1 CRPLAPSR
9 RTIRLPAR
17 GLSSAGCLSLRLGPA
32 AGDPDRRHG
41 CGDSHLLTLF
51 SGLDGNPRCRL
62 AGRCNH
68 LGSVDSHQLS
78 GSSRR
83 RHGAEPSHGNQDS
96 RHRASGGGRR
106 ISGTRCFGSV
116 APVSGSTGLAR
127 LAFGLRRRPCSSCV
141 CLRRMAD
148 GQLRRRR
155 DERAQTRLAAR
166 ADSGRGGRCAALHFR
181 ELRLRPL
188 TGRGNAGANPNPSFG
203 SHASGI
209 GWARRNRHRPGH
221 RGLDTWLPQ
230 PERAD
235 GAACLLRDGGGWSLL
250 PPACLGPSSHACPR
264 GSDRCPER
272 VDGCDP
278 ADRHLRNHSQ
288 LRHLGGCHLLGGD
301 RVVPFRA
308 PPPRSGCLSLPDAG
322 TSLYHRAVLPCLPER
337 CRHHPLSLSGKHADR
352 VRDSRRGRPH
362 VLHLEEGL
370 SAMSSRRS
378 TAGST
383 YMQWA
388 KLCSTAR
395 FNLAN
400 SGMAGFPLA
409 ELDVNLSQLD
419 INGPSIYGYE
429 PLLAAIARRYRVPQE
444 SVVSAVGTSLAN
456 YLALAAAT
464 EPGDEVL
471 VEQPTYDPL
480 LAVAGYLGLEI
491 KRFLRRPEQDF
502 AVDLDDLKRNLSP
515 RTRVIVLCNLHNPSG
530 AFIPDS
536 VMREVAALARRSG
549 AYVLVD
555 EVYRE
560 MTFSAEPQTA
570 FHLDPDR
577 FLITSSLTKAYGL
590 SGLRCGWILAPK
602 ELAARIWRLH
612 DIHCGTYAY
621 P

>member
-1 CRPLAPSR
+1 
-9 RTIRLPAR
+9 
-17 GLSSAGCLSLRLGPA
+17 
-32 AGDPDRRHG
+32 
-41 CGDSHLLTLF
+41 
-51 SGLDGNPRCRL
+51 
-62 AGRCNH
+62 
-68 LGSVDSHQLS
+68 
-78 GSSRR
+78 
-83 RHGAEPSHGNQDS
+83 
-96 RHRASGGGRR
+96 
-106 ISGTRCFGSV
+106 
-116 APVSGSTGLAR
+116 
-127 LAFGLRRRPCSSCV
+127 
-141 CLRRMAD
+141 
-148 GQLRRRR
+148 
-155 DERAQTRLAAR
+155 
-166 ADSGRGGRCAALHFR
+166 
-181 ELRLRPL
+181 
-188 TGRGNAGANPNPSFG
+188 
-203 SHASGI
+203 
-209 GWARRNRHRPGH
+209 
-221 RGLDTWLPQ
+221 
-230 PERAD
+230 
-235 GAACLLRDGGGWSLL
+235 
-250 PPACLGPSSHACPR
+250 
-264 GSDRCPER
+264 
-272 VDGCDP
+272 
-278 ADRHLRNHSQ
+278 
-288 LRHLGGCHLLGGD
+288 
-301 RVVPFRA
+301 
-308 PPPRSGCLSLPDAG
+308 
-322 TSLYHRAVLPCLPER
+322 Y
-337 CRHHPLSLSGKHADR
+337 
-352 VRDSRRGRPH
+352 SRRGRPH

-621 P
+621 PAEALSVIAFQKLDQIASSMKTMLDTNRELLRAFLSRRDDLECFWPEYGTIVFPRLNAGNVDALCEV